1 MCWTTKQKWRTRQ
14 RIAKKKIEVWK
25 VYIKRSY
32 VNQDEFLVSP
42 YRKER
47 IFLSM
52 RNRPLSIGHDLRIIN
67 SLEFFNNNKS
77 WEIWQGYH
85 SYKKGCL
92 RLARTSLTDTIH
104 HCCKNYHYVSEEYT
118 TIKEFGNQYVVVKCY
133 IPVGAKYYINENEHY
148 VSDKIIIGD
157 IIPNED
163 LL

>member
-85 SYKKGCL
+85 SYKKGIL
-92 RLARTSLTDTIH
+92 QN
-104 HCCKNYHYVSEEYT
+104 K
-118 TIKEFGNQYVVVKCY
+118 
-133 IPVGAKYYINENEHY
+133 
-148 VSDKIIIGD
+148 
-157 IIPNED
+157 
-163 LL
+163 